1 MIDLLDFP
9 AICHLSPGENTY
21 VVRYLRLGEEVRG
34 DWTLVKPHT
43 SSRTHLGGLKTVDR
57 EKVCPEL
64 SLDENNKAVM

>member
-1 MIDLLDFP
+1 MVWLLFCLD
-9 AICHLSPGENTY
+9 HLWRAETG
-21 VVRYLRLGEEVRG
+21 LRLREEVRG